1 MEKVT
6 IEILEK
12 YLHDRYNGWA
22 TDQRMLLKL
31 VEEIGEVA
39 EIVNMKAGIKA
50 TDKDNE
56 TLNRELGIELADMIH
71 YIVAI
76 AAINDIDLNSIILD
90 KDKVASKK
98 YNHTINLEEFIEKEK
113 KK

>member
-1 MEKVT
+1 MKKVT

-12 YLHDRYNGWA
+12 YLKGRYKGWA

-39 EIVNMKAGIKA
+39 EIINMKAGIKA
-50 TDKDNE
+50 CNKDN
-56 TLNRELGIELADMIH
+56 LDRELGVELADMIH

-76 AAINDIDLNSIILD
+76 AAINDIDLNSIILE
-90 KDKVASKK
+90 KDKVASVK
-98 YNHTINLEEFIEKEK
+98 YNHTINLEEFMEREEK
-113 KK
+113 